1 MKQNNR
7 AVGTAYEQIAGR
19 FLEKKG
25 FQILEYN
32 YRCRAGE
39 IDLIARDRE
48 YLVFCEVKYRR
59 TKSAGSALEAV
70 DTKKQKRLYRCAQQ
84 YVAAHKIPDA
94 AARFD
99 VVAIEGNEVCHIE
112 NAFEGALPAQVEWQ
126 RLDYVWNYLKKDLIS
141 SAQKTCMAER

>member
-84 YVAAHKIPDA
+84 YVAAHKIHDA

-99 VVAIEGNEVCHIE
+99 VVAVEGNEVCHIE
-112 NAFEGALPAQVEWQ
+112 NAFEGA
-126 RLDYVWNYLKKDLIS
+126 
-141 SAQKTCMAER
+141 

>member
-39 IDLIARDRE
+39 IDLIITKSISRFARNTVTVLKVARELKELIARDRE

-112 NAFEGALPAQVEWQ
+112 NAFEGA
-126 RLDYVWNYLKKDLIS
+126 
-141 SAQKTCMAER
+141 

>member
-1 MKQNNR
+1 MVFSGRSVKRMKQNNR

-32 YRCRAGE
+32 YRCRA
-39 IDLIARDRE
+39 RE

-112 NAFEGALPAQVEWQ
+112 NAFEGA
-126 RLDYVWNYLKKDLIS
+126 
-141 SAQKTCMAER
+141 

>member
-94 AARFD
+94 ARFD

-112 NAFEGALPAQVEWQ
+112 NAFEGA
-126 RLDYVWNYLKKDLIS
+126 
-141 SAQKTCMAER
+141 

>member
-1 MKQNNR
+1 M
-7 AVGTAYEQIAGR
+7 
-19 FLEKKG
+19 
-25 FQILEYN
+25 
-32 YRCRAGE
+32 
-39 IDLIARDRE
+39 
-48 YLVFCEVKYRR
+48 VFCEVKYRR

-112 NAFEGALPAQVEWQ
+112 NAFEGV
-126 RLDYVWNYLKKDLIS
+126 
-141 SAQKTCMAER
+141 

>member
-1 MKQNNR
+1 MVFSGRSVKRMKQNNR

-39 IDLIARDRE
+39 IDLIAKDRE

-112 NAFEGALPAQVEWQ
+112 NAFEGA
-126 RLDYVWNYLKKDLIS
+126 
-141 SAQKTCMAER
+141 

>member
-70 DTKKQKRLYRCAQQ
+70 DTSRNDCT
-84 YVAAHKIPDA
+84 DA
-94 AARFD
+94 LSNMWR
-99 VVAIEGNEVCHIE
+99 HIKYPMLRQ
-112 NAFEGALPAQVEWQ
+112 GL
-126 RLDYVWNYLKKDLIS
+126 
-141 SAQKTCMAER
+141 M

>member
-1 MKQNNR
+1 MDRRRFTAVPLLKILSEKCGVFRAQCEKDETKQQSC
-7 AVGTAYEQIAGR
+7 GTAYEQIAGR

-99 VVAIEGNEVCHIE
+99 VVAIEGDEVCHIE
-112 NAFEGALPAQVEWQ
+112 NAFEGA
-126 RLDYVWNYLKKDLIS
+126 
-141 SAQKTCMAER
+141 

>member
-39 IDLIARDRE
+39 SDLIARERE
-48 YLVFCEVKYRR
+48 DMVFGEVKYQR
-59 TKSAGSALEAV
+59 TKRAGSALEAV
-70 DTKKQKRLYRCAQQ
+70 DTKKQFLFFRCVYQ

-112 NAFEGALPAQVEWQ
+112 NAFEGA
-126 RLDYVWNYLKKDLIS
+126 
-141 SAQKTCMAER
+141 

>member
-59 TKSAGSALEAV
+59 TKSAGSELEAV
-70 DTKKQKRLYRCAQQ
+70 DTKSRNDCT
-84 YVAAHKIPDA
+84 DA
-94 AARFD
+94 LSNMWR
-99 VVAIEGNEVCHIE
+99 HIKYPMLRQ
-112 NAFEGALPAQVEWQ
+112 GL
-126 RLDYVWNYLKKDLIS
+126 
-141 SAQKTCMAER
+141 M

>member
-1 MKQNNR
+1 MGNR
-7 AVGTAYEQIAGR
+7 ELGRIGEQAAAELLQMEGYE
-19 FLEKKG
+19 
-25 FQILEYN
+25 ILERN
-32 YRCRAGE
+32 YRCQAGE

-99 VVAIEGNEVCHIE
+99 VVAIEGYEVCLIE
-112 NAFEGALPAQVEWQ
+112 NAFEG
-126 RLDYVWNYLKKDLIS
+126 S
-141 SAQKTCMAER
+141 

>member
-1 MKQNNR
+1 MVFSGRSVKRMKQNNR

-59 TKSAGSALEAV
+59 TKVRAVRWKQWIQKSRNDCTDALSNMW
-70 DTKKQKRLYRCAQQ
+70 R
-84 YVAAHKIPDA
+84 
-94 AARFD
+94 
-99 VVAIEGNEVCHIE
+99 HIKYPMLRQ
-112 NAFEGALPAQVEWQ
+112 GL
-126 RLDYVWNYLKKDLIS
+126 
-141 SAQKTCMAER
+141 M

>member
-1 MKQNNR
+1 MVFSGRSVKRMKQNNR

-59 TKSAGSALEAV
+59 TK
-70 DTKKQKRLYRCAQQ
+70 
-84 YVAAHKIPDA
+84 PDA

-112 NAFEGALPAQVEWQ
+112 NAFEGA
-126 RLDYVWNYLKKDLIS
+126 
-141 SAQKTCMAER
+141 

>member
-1 MKQNNR
+1 MSSDAALLGRWGEKQ
-7 AVGTAYEQIAGR
+7 AAGY
-19 FLEKKG
+19 LHQKG
-25 FQILEYN
+25 YRLLAAG
-32 YRCRAGE
+32 YRCRMGE

-112 NAFEGALPAQVEWQ
+112 NAFEGA
-126 RLDYVWNYLKKDLIS
+126 
-141 SAQKTCMAER
+141 